1 MSDCVCPQCMLKEYC
16 MAHRSSPVQQDDL
29 ATVMCLQEPPAPAPG
44 VEQEEEGPMYF
55 QDPRTLL
62 QIYAQLEEQ
71 NLFLIQ
77 NAQESE
83 EALEELR
90 AKFRCVPTA
99 SVCYFS
105 VKTPAVYIW
114 LSGHAQSMSTAVCAA
129 DAARG
134 QWSSWCSGDRG
145 P

>member
-1 MSDCVCPQCMLKEYC
+1 
-16 MAHRSSPVQQDDL
+16 
-29 ATVMCLQEPPAPAPG
+29 
-44 VEQEEEGPMYF
+44 MYF

-90 AKFRCVPTA
+90 AKFRCVRTHTHSGHACSGNVPTA
-99 SVCYFS
+99 SVLLLRKGTSLCVHGCY
-105 VKTPAVYIW
+105 VMPRACEQ
-114 LSGHAQSMSTAVCAA
+114 QSAA
-129 DAARG
+129 GAERG
-134 QWSSWCSGDRG
+134 QWSSWCSRDRG
-145 P
+145 T

>member
-1 MSDCVCPQCMLKEYC
+1 M
-16 MAHRSSPVQQDDL
+16 
-29 ATVMCLQEPPAPAPG
+29 QEPAPPAAVG
-44 VEQEEEGPMYF
+44 VEQEEEEPMYF

-90 AKFRCVPTA
+90 TKFRCL
-99 SVCYFS
+99 S
-105 VKTPAVYIW
+105 AVRT
-114 LSGHAQSMSTAVCAA
+114 LFKRAV
-129 DAARG
+129 RKLRIIKYP
-134 QWSSWCSGDRG
+134 S
-145 P
+145 

>member
-1 MSDCVCPQCMLKEYC
+1 M
-16 MAHRSSPVQQDDL
+16 
-29 ATVMCLQEPPAPAPG
+29 QEPAPPAAMG

-62 QIYAQLEEQ
+62 QIYGELEEQ

-90 AKFRCVPTA
+90 AKFRCPSSAPV
-99 SVCYFS
+99 
-105 VKTPAVYIW
+105 
-114 LSGHAQSMSTAVCAA
+114 TAVAA
-129 DAARG
+129 HELPA
-134 QWSSWCSGDRG
+134 
-145 P
+145 